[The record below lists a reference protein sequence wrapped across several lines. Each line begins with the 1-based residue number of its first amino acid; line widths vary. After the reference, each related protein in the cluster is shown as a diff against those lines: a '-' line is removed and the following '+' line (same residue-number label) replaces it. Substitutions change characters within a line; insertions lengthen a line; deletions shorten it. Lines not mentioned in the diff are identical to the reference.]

1 MGCEP
6 DDWAKEWLR
15 RQREMG
21 KTGLTIEK
29 RGDSHIVKW
38 ATTKWDPETKKR
50 RKVSEYRGTL
60 QPDGTLVEPRPQRSH
75 IEAATIVDS
84 GSARLLARY
93 TEPIVPALRFAFPN
107 DYAEIIEL
115 ATARILGRGELNKAG
130 RCWNRLEDVF
140 GLRPNTSPKSLSG
153 TLERV
158 GLSRAAQDMFF
169 NRLGSEDG
177 MIAVDM
183 SVIFSKARGA
193 MMLKTGY
200 NRFRLSCPQFNLLV
214 GCGLASGR
222 PQYMRVVPGNVKEN
236 SAISMLDEFEIE
248 EGTLLVMDR
257 GYFDRK
263 LLKEIR
269 DNGLDYLVA
278 VKRNSK
284 IYDRVSVSEDSIF
297 RWRDSAVRYGASNV
311 SEGEWA
317 YRFENLNHRNDE
329 LVDTLKAQELG
340 RKRDLKLDKAGNF
353 VLVSSREMQPEEVYR
368 IYKTRCEIENLFDS
382 AKNVLSADKMHMQ
395 DDAHVMGHLFV
406 TFVAGLIR
414 FEIARLIDEADL
426 ASSYSPED
434 VLDVYA
440 TMKRI
445 TGDTEIRQ
453 VVPKDVRDL
462 DARLGVFMYST
473 QEDQDRLRGIK
484 KKRGRKP
491 KASKPSS

>member
-1 MGCEP
+1 
-6 DDWAKEWLR
+6 
-15 RQREMG
+15 MG

-38 ATTKWDPETKKR
+38 ATTKWDPDTKKR
-50 RKVSEYRGTL
+50 RKISEYRGIL
-60 QPDGTLVEPRPQRSH
+60 QPDGTLTEPRPQRSRV
-75 IEAATIVDS
+75 EAATIVDS
-84 GSARLLARY
+84 GNARLLARF

-107 DYAEIIEL
+107 DYGEIVEL

-140 GLRPNTSPKSLSG
+140 GLRPNTSPKSLSE

-158 GLSRAAQDMFF
+158 GLSRTAQDMFF
-169 NRLGSEDG
+169 NRLENRDG
-177 MIAVDM
+177 MMAVDM

-222 PQYMRVVPGNVKEN
+222 PQYMRAVPGNVKEG
-236 SAISMLDEFEIE
+236 SAISMLDEFRID

-257 GYFDRK
+257 GYFNRN

-269 DNGLDYLVA
+269 EKELDYLVA
-278 VKRNSK
+278 VKRDSK
-284 IYDRVSVSEDSIF
+284 VYGMVQVSEGSIF
-297 RWRDSAVRYGASNV
+297 RWRDSAVGFGSAKV
-311 SEGEWA
+311 SGDEWA
-317 YRFENLNHRNDE
+317 YRFENLSHRNDE
-329 LVDTLKAQELG
+329 LVDTLKARELG
-340 RKRDLKLDKAGNF
+340 RKRDLKLDRAGNF
-353 VLVSSREMQPEEVYR
+353 VLVSSKEMDPKEVYR
-368 IYKTRCEIENLFDS
+368 IYKARCEIENFFDS
-382 AKNVLSADKMHMQ
+382 AKNVLSADKMHMH

-414 FEIARLIDEADL
+414 FELAKLIDEADL

-440 TMKRI
+440 TMKKI
-445 TGDTEIRQ
+445 TGDAEIRQ
-453 VVPKDVRDL
+453 TVPKDVRDL
-462 DARLGVFMYST
+462 DAKLGVFMYST
-473 QEDQDRLRGIK
+473 PEDLDRLKGIK

-491 KASKPSS
+491 KASEPSS